1 MSVAELTLWI
11 GALPGTLALLLSLWA
26 LRSSRRAGVE
36 LSRQCA
42 RLERELASVNSAA
55 IGMGQRLIALEK
67 RLAKAE
73 PGAGAFPMDNSGADF
88 PYSQANHL
96 LEQGL
101 DVEEVAR
108 RCGLSRAEVSLLGA
122 MAMAPQR

>member
-1 MSVAELTLWI
+1 MSATELTLWI
-11 GALPGTLALLLSLWA
+11 GAAPGALALLLSLWA
-26 LRSSRRAGVE
+26 LRLSRRTTAE

-42 RLERELASVNSAA
+42 RLERELASANSAA

-67 RLAKAE
+67 RLLKAE
-73 PGAGAFPMDNSGADF
+73 PGAGAFAAEGGADY
-88 PYSQANHL
+88 PYSQASTL

-101 DVEEVAR
+101 DVDEVAR

-122 MAMAPQR
+122 MAMAEQR

>member
-1 MSVAELTLWI
+1 MSAAELSLWI
-11 GALPGTLALLLSLWA
+11 GAVPGAIALLLSLWA
-26 LRSSRRAGVE
+26 LRSSRRASAA

-67 RLAKAE
+67 RLLKAE
-73 PGAGAFPMDNSGADF
+73 PDGASLPADAGADF
-88 PYSQANHL
+88 PYSQANQL
-96 LEQGL
+96 LEHGL
-101 DVEEVAR
+101 DVDEVAR

>member
-1 MSVAELTLWI
+1 MDWRIAGNAGTVVEPIGVALKPSCGCRAQPPVRTP
-11 GALPGTLALLLSLWA
+11 GAGTGQ
-26 LRSSRRAGVE
+26 RE
-36 LSRQCA
+36 QC
-42 RLERELASVNSAA
+42 RYRH
-55 IGMGQRLIALEK
+55 GQRLIALEK
-67 RLAKAE
+67 RLAKTE
-73 PGAGAFPMDNSGADF
+73 PGAGAFAMDNSGSDF

>member
-1 MSVAELTLWI
+1 MSAAELTLWI
-11 GALPGTLALLLSLWA
+11 GAVPGTLALLLSLWA
-26 LRSSRRAGVE
+26 LRSSRRTSTA

-42 RLERELASVNSAA
+42 RLERELASINSAA

-67 RLAKAE
+67 RLLKAE
-73 PGAGAFPMDNSGADF
+73 PGGAAFPADGGADF